1 MKASESETLVF
12 ANRHVES
19 VIALIILTVAVTAI
33 LLIKADN
40 VIAGDSVFLTIPL
53 IGILTLLSFQRQ
65 SKSRDFTGFT
75 VVLSL
80 FSLTVVLPFMFK
92 AQLSAWIYLIPALL
106 INFMSF
112 RVNAIVIT
120 CYSALIAYMLQ
131 HTPESTGAL
140 PTLMSFIFVAI
151 LCLFMAYLKDQ
162 MLLRLEALDINHPE
176 TGWYLRRGLKQSLQ
190 REIQRAE
197 REGSGL
203 SFSMIDLQSHQESMQ
218 WRDIKSMIERAI
230 RPFDQVFHYSKN
242 KITII
247 HPYAT
252 SNEIQQKL
260 EEEVKRH
267 PNETFRAGI
276 ASLNIS
282 DTATDILGKTRA
294 ALLCSSPEKPVA
306 THEA

>member
-1 MKASESETLVF
+1 MKASQSETLVF
-12 ANRHVES
+12 SSRRLES
-19 VIALIILTVAVTAI
+19 LIALIILTAAVTAI
-33 LLIKADN
+33 LLIKTDN
-40 VIAGDSVFLTIPL
+40 LIAGDSIFLAIPL

-80 FSLTVVLPFMFK
+80 FSLTVVLPFMFNG
-92 AQLSAWIYLIPALL
+92 QLSIWIYLIPALL

-112 RVNAIVIT
+112 RVNAIVIA
-120 CYSALIAYMLQ
+120 CYSLLIAYMLQ
-131 HTPESTGAL
+131 QIPENTGAL
-140 PTLMSFIFVAI
+140 PTLLGFIFVTM

-162 MLLRLEALDINHPE
+162 MLLRLEALDINHPD

-203 SFSMIDLQSHQESMQ
+203 SFSMIDLQNHQGDMPWQ
-218 WRDIKSMIERAI
+218 DIKQLIERAI

-242 KITII
+242 KVTII

-252 SNEIQQKL
+252 CEEIRHRL
-260 EEEVKRH
+260 ETELKRH
-267 PNETFRAGI
+267 PKGTFRAGI
-276 ASLNIS
+276 SSLNIS
-282 DTATDILGKTRA
+282 DTAPDILGKTRA
-294 ALLCSSPEKPVA
+294 ALLCSSKENPVA